1 MIARDILKLC
11 SLTVIC
17 DASWQLPILELSLIL
32 TTLITCRIPPS
43 TGKET
48 RSFPPDCILPTC
60 SGCVHFPAIIDWQRL
75 GILYIQYIQKY
86 NCRPRVSPWYMYT
99 LLTHSTDHLWT
110 KYLVEIMTHIL
121 LLILLHTLL
130 LILLHILLLILLH
143 ILLLILLHILLPIL
157 LHILLLIL
165 LHILLLILL
174 HILLLI
180 LLHILLLILL
190 HILLLI
196 LLLFLNFICS
206 SWFCSSWFWYSFYFF
221 FCCSLSCWLSNPS
234 CPFFFFLSSCPQ
246 GSISSLFSV
255 LFSCSWCVHFSLSY
269 LGIIQI
275 ASHLLL
281 FLQ

>member
-1 MIARDILKLC
+1 MFFNSDLRCLVTVTYTWTKSDIDY
-11 SLTVIC
+11 TI
-17 DASWQLPILELSLIL
+17 
-32 TTLITCRIPPS
+32 ITCRIPPS

-110 KYLVEIMTHIL
+110 KYLVEIMTNTL

-143 ILLLILLHILLPIL
+143 TH
-157 LHILLLIL
+157 
-165 LHILLLILL
+165 
-174 HILLLI
+174 
-180 LLHILLLILL
+180 
-190 HILLLI
+190 LLI

-206 SWFCSSWFWYSFYFF
+206 SWFCSSWSWYPFYFF
-221 FCCSLSCWLSNPS
+221 FCCSLSCWLSNPR
-234 CPFFFFLSSCPQ
+234 CRSS
-246 GSISSLFSV
+246 SSSSFPRARKDQSPPYSQYCSPAPDVSTSYSPIWV
-255 LFSCSWCVHFSLSY
+255 LY
-269 LGIIQI
+269 R
-275 ASHLLL
+275 
-281 FLQ
+281 